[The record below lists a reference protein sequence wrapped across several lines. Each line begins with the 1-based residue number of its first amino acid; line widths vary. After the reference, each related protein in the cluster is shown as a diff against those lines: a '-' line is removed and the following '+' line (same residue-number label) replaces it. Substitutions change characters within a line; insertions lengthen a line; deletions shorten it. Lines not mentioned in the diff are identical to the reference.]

1 MLWDHRGYGGTVE
14 CFPVGSR
21 SCLARPL
28 ADGTA
33 AGKEHGAA
41 RPTPRAGEDPL
52 HLAENDWRIFPYA
65 VGPSVFRWNGEDNH
79 SLTFAPSHAVR
90 ISRVHCFRTG
100 SPAFL
105 TRSTSSL

>member
-1 MLWDHRGYGGTVE
+1 MVE
-14 CFPVGSR
+14 RWSVFPSA
-21 SCLARPL
+21 LARASLVLWRMEPPPEKSMGL
-28 ADGTA
+28 PA
-33 AGKEHGAA
+33 
-41 RPTPRAGEDPL
+41 PPPRAGEDPL

-105 TRSTSSL
+105 TRPSSLL